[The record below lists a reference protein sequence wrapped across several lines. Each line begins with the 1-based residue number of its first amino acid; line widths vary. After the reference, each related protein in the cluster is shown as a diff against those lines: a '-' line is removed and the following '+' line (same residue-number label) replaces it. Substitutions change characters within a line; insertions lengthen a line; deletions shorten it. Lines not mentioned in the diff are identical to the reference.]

1 MTSIQKEFEL
11 MLEEAGKQK
20 GFRCKKYISPIRTTH
35 NIVELSGQI
44 DCLIYIH
51 VISGEQHRWGVTK
64 TRIEELEN
72 LHKKWFVVL
81 LHGTHENGYLLS
93 DGDVK
98 RYISENLWPLGR
110 GRNKNEYKVQPG
122 KTLKYHKQPFET
134 FGEFLRFLD
143 TKEYS

>member
-81 LHGTHENGYLLS
+81 LYETPENGYLLA
-93 DGDVK
+93 DRDVR
-98 RYISENLWPLGR
+98 RYIDENLWPLGKNEN
-110 GRNKNEYKVQPG
+110 NKNEYKVQPG
-122 KTLKYHKQPFET
+122 KSLKYHDEPFQT
-134 FGEFLRFLD
+134 FQGFVNLL
-143 TKEYS
+143 K